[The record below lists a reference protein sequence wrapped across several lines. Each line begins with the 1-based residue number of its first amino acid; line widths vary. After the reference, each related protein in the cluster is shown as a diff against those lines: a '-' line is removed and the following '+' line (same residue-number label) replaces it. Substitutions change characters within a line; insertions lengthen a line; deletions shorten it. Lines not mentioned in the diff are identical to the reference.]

1 MVDRRE
7 NIKIDYLSRD
17 FSAIKEDL
25 IQHAKRYYPD
35 TFKDFSNAGFGALM
49 VDAVSYIG
57 DILSFYLDYQANESF
72 ILTANEYGNLL
83 KHAQTV
89 GYRHPGP
96 RSTFGEITL
105 YVLLPPNTTN
115 TGPDLSYAP
124 MLKAG
129 SAFTAGLGS
138 GSRFTLLSDVDF
150 SNSDNEVVVATTNP
164 ISGVPTEYA
173 VKASGRI
180 VSGELRTQEFV
191 VGNFIRF
198 RDLLLDSPAV
208 TEVISVVDTEGR
220 EYYEVDHLSQNT
232 IYIPIANN
240 DTTTSVQAPT
250 IMKPFIVPRRFIVRR
265 TGPFVDPQTRLIFG
279 YGSDSQLNSPSL
291 VDTRDVVLDLHSKT
305 YVTDKAMDPTIL
317 IKGDKFGVG
326 PVNTTLRVTYRT
338 NTAASS
344 QAGAGAINSVAAPIL
359 EFKNRTTLSVS
370 KVSAVRNSLEVFN
383 EKAIQG
389 DVRPPTATELRQ
401 LLMGTQAAQN
411 RAVTAE
417 DYKTL
422 ILSMPAK
429 FGGVHRCSVIQDVD
443 SNLRNIN
450 IYVINVSNNGHLET
464 TNLTLKE
471 NIKTWLNT
479 KRMINDSVDILDAKI
494 INLSIQ
500 FSALA
505 EADENKSLIFNRIK
519 KNLASYVSVKQD
531 VGESFSITD
540 LYTVIN
546 RTRGVVDATFVKVV
560 QKRGVGYATTSFS
573 VKNYTTP
580 DGRSVRA
587 PKNVIFEVKYPD
599 VDIEGTVK

>member
-1 MVDRRE
+1 M
-7 NIKIDYLSRD
+7 
-17 FSAIKEDL
+17 
-25 IQHAKRYYPD
+25 
-35 TFKDFSNAGFGALM
+35 
-49 VDAVSYIG
+49 
-57 DILSFYLDYQANESF
+57 
-72 ILTANEYGNLL
+72 
-83 KHAQTV
+83 
-89 GYRHPGP
+89 
-96 RSTFGEITL
+96 
-105 YVLLPPNTTN
+105 
-115 TGPDLSYAP
+115 
-124 MLKAG
+124 
-129 SAFTAGLGS
+129 
-138 GSRFTLLSDVDF
+138 
-150 SNSDNEVVVATTNP
+150 
-164 ISGVPTEYA
+164 
-173 VKASGRI
+173 
-180 VSGELRTQEFV
+180 
-191 VGNFIRF
+191 
-198 RDLLLDSPAV
+198 
-208 TEVISVVDTEGR
+208 
-220 EYYEVDHLSQNT
+220 
-232 IYIPIANN
+232 
-240 DTTTSVQAPT
+240 
-250 IMKPFIVPRRFIVRR
+250 
-265 TGPFVDPQTRLIFG
+265 
-279 YGSDSQLNSPSL
+279 
-291 VDTRDVVLDLHSKT
+291 DTRDVVLDLHSKT

-326 PVNTTLRVTYRT
+326 PVNTTLRVRYRT
-338 NTAASS
+338 NTAASA
-344 QAGAGAINSVAAPIL
+344 QAGAGAINNVVVPIL

-370 KVSAVRNSLEVFN
+370 KVSAVRNSLEVYN
-383 EKAIQG
+383 ENAIQG

-450 IYVINVSNNGHLET
+450 IYVINVSSGDHLEA

-494 INLSIQ
+494 INLGIQ

-505 EADENKSLIFNRIK
+505 ESDENKSVVLNRINR
-519 KNLASYVSVKQD
+519 NLSLYVGTKQD

-546 RTRGVVDATFVKVV
+546 RTKGVVDATFVKVV
-560 QKRGVGYATTSFS
+560 QKRGVGYATTNFS